1 MIFDLSDDKLM
12 DQSDAKIRVSKR
24 DDNHRIMDAVRFA
37 PGRLPVKL
45 GRDIGGRSYQK
56 RLANDRYQTIVGSL
70 RIGRARILEK
80 FL

>member
-12 DQSDAKIRVSKR
+12 DQSDAKIRVSER
-24 DDNHRIMDAVRFA
+24 DDNHRIMDAVDSRQA
-37 PGRLPVKL
+37 GYRVKL

-56 RLANDRYQTIVGSL
+56 RLANDRHQTIVGSL
-70 RIGRARILEK
+70 RIGRVRILEK